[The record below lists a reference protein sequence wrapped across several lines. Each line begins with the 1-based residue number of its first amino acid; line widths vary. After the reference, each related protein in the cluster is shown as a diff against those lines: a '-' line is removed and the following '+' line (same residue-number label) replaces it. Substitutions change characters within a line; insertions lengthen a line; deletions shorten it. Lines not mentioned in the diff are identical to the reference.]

1 MIMNC
6 EEKIKYLNQ
15 FSKLDAQID
24 ALIKEKEKWYRR
36 VLSIKKT
43 DVDVDGSERMIKK
56 VMSLEA
62 EIEKSIDLIVDMRK
76 NIVEAIEMIEDFNCQ
91 QVI

>member
-1 MIMNC
+1 
-6 EEKIKYLNQ
+6 
-15 FSKLDAQID
+15 
-24 ALIKEKEKWYRR
+24 
-36 VLSIKKT
+36 
-43 DVDVDGSERMIKK
+43 MIKK

-91 QVI
+91 QVLYMKYIKGLTFSQIGDELLYCERQVSRLHKAAIEKIEFFD

>member
-1 MIMNC
+1 MNC